1 MSAHTHA
8 GLGISVIVSSYNYE
22 RYLAEA
28 LDSVLAQTLA
38 PLEVIVVDDGSTDGS
53 VELLRSRYGNE
64 PLVRVF
70 QQANGGQLS
79 AWIRAAGEVRGDIV
93 ALMDS
98 DDLWK
103 PHYLERLAA
112 EYTRDPDIEFIF
124 CNMTLFGTRT
134 GFFHRQM
141 KDRDLGLSILMG
153 AFINRWQGSAT
164 SALSLRRSLFD
175 RLLDLPVEM
184 VREWK
189 SRPDDCLVMGADV
202 LGAHKYYIGEPLVLH
217 REHDDNAL
225 LNYGKSALTGMRYVV
240 RNERMLEHYRK
251 KMGVTPRWLRLAKQ
265 EFKTKHPP
273 SFRELLDYSRLL
285 GESPLGWWKRLAHR
299 ASMLRHYLRHRF
311 SAR

>member
-1 MSAHTHA
+1 MPAHTHA
-8 GLGISVIVSSYNYE
+8 GPGISVVVSSYNYE

-64 PLVRVF
+64 PRMRVF

-98 DDLWK
+98 DDRWT

-112 EYTRDPDIEFIF
+112 EYARNPSLDFIF

-134 GFFHRQM
+134 GLFHRQLQ
-141 KDRDLGLSILMG
+141 DRDLGLSILMG

-164 SALSLRRSLFD
+164 SALSLRRPLFE
-175 RLLDLPVEM
+175 RLLDLPAEM
-184 VREWK
+184 VSEWK
-189 SRPDDCLVMGADV
+189 SRPDDCLVLGADV
-202 LGAHKYYIGEPLVLH
+202 LGAHKYYIGEPLVMH
-217 REHDDNAL
+217 REHDANAL
-225 LNYGKSALTGMRYVV
+225 LDYGKSALTGMRYVI
-240 RNERMLEHYRK
+240 RNEQMLEHYRK
-251 KMGVTPRWLRLAKQ
+251 QMGVTPRWLRLAKQ
-265 EFKTKHPP
+265 EFKTKNPP
-273 SFRELLDYSRLL
+273 SFREFLDYSRLL
-285 GESPLGWWKRLAHR
+285 GESPLGWRKRLAHR